1 MSLWAAKLMYN
12 SNAKGRHTPTEASVA
27 SGVYCQHGRDATLHC
42 EGDTHPWCRSHTF
55 GACRPP
61 PHLGGT
67 PAKNNHRLPR
77 KGIRNG
83 RPGAFRTPRWGSG
96 PGLVRR
102 VHSAVL

>member
-67 PAKNNHRLPR
+67 PAKNNHRDFHGRESGMAAQAHSEPR
-77 KGIRNG
+77 DGDPV
-83 RPGAFRTPRWGSG
+83 PGW
-96 PGLVRR
+96 
-102 VHSAVL
+102 